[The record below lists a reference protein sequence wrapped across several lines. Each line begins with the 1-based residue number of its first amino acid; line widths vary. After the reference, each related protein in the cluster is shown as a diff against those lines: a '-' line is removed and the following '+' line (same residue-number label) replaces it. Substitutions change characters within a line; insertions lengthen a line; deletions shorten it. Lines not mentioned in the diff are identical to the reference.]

1 MTQQQVS
8 GFVNIYNHIA
18 AVLKDMGDLSKKSWV
33 KWPSDEGNNIMPVWL
48 DRKMQKKSYVMR
60 FDVKDMTAFR
70 TLCTAMGHQTKK
82 DPGTT
87 KQRLEVY
94 FKESND
100 MATTLHDITVLINFN
115 NILRQD

>member
-1 MTQQQVS
+1 MTQQQVQE
-8 GFVNIYNHIA
+8 FVKIYYHIA

-33 KWPSDEGNNIMPVWL
+33 KWPSDEGSSIMSVWL

-115 NILRQD
+115 NILRQG